1 MSRDGSMELVALGL
15 GGNVGDPRA
24 AMADALR
31 ELDARSDC
39 RVLAVSRL
47 YATPPWGKTDQA
59 EFLNCCAL
67 IETLLH
73 PEPLLDVCLDMER
86 RRKRERVERWG
97 PRTIDIDILT
107 YGDSAYH
114 SETLELPHPRMT
126 ARGFVMMPIADV
138 APEMVL
144 GRKNVRDW
152 LAEAD
157 IKGIRIADAN
167 RDWWITA

>member
-1 MSRDGSMELVALGL
+1 MSRDGSMKLVALGL

-67 IETLLH
+67 IETSLH
-73 PEPLLDVCLDMER
+73 PESLLDVCLDMER
-86 RRKRERVERWG
+86 RRKR
-97 PRTIDIDILT
+97 
-107 YGDSAYH
+107 
-114 SETLELPHPRMT
+114 
-126 ARGFVMMPIADV
+126 
-138 APEMVL
+138 
-144 GRKNVRDW
+144 
-152 LAEAD
+152 
-157 IKGIRIADAN
+157 
-167 RDWWITA
+167 

>member
-1 MSRDGSMELVALGL
+1 MSRDGSMKLVALGL

-67 IETLLH
+67 IETSLH
-73 PEPLLDVCLDMER
+73 PESLLDVCLDMER

-126 ARGFVMMPIADV
+126 ARGFVMMPLADV

-144 GRKNVRDW
+144 GQKNVRDW
-152 LAEAD
+152 LTEAD
-157 IKGIRIADAN
+157 IEGIRIADAN